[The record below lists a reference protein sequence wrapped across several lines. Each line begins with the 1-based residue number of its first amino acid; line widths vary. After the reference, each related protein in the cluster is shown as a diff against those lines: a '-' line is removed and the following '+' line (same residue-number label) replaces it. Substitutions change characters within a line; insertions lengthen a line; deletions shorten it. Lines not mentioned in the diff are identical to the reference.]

1 MIKRRKN
8 YLPTL
13 LLVLILWALLGLML
27 YFVEP
32 AMVKDILIPGL
43 YLPFFLLF
51 FPASSLTLGIIF
63 NNSLRG
69 LLLAIGITAWLILK
83 VYQLDNWLNI
93 ILISGIIITVDRY
106 LST

>member
-13 LLVLILWALLGLML
+13 LLILILWSLLGLMV

-32 AMVKDILIPGL
+32 EMVKDILIPGL

-51 FPASSLTLGIIF
+51 FPASGLTLGVIF
-63 NNSLRG
+63 NNSRRG
-69 LLLAIGITAWLILK
+69 FLLAIGITVYLILK

-93 ILISGIIITVDRY
+93 ILISGIVVMVDRY
-106 LST
+106 LSA